1 MDIAQH
7 DPTASG
13 RPTWNAG
20 RNVGVK
26 KPLNQLQIWA
36 IGFFLDRE
44 RRIRDRALFDLP
56 IDSKYR
62 GRDLA
67 KIEIGALVTR
77 TEFRARAMVTQ
88 QKTGRPVQFETT
100 ADVRAR
106 LIAWLQRRGVMVEDY
121 AFPSR
126 VNLTG
131 LVLRRDE
138 LEDPDDVMSFAAKK
152 ASAIGLEPMALS
164 MA

>member
-44 RRIRDRALFDLP
+44 RRIRDRALLDLP

-77 TEFRARAMVTQ
+77 TEFRACAMVTQ

-131 LVLRRDE
+131 LVLRCDE
-138 LEDPDDVMSFAAKK
+138 LEDPHDVMSFAAKK
-152 ASAIGLEPMALS
+152 ASAIGLEPMPLS